1 MKIAIYIRVSTEDQ
15 AKEGYSLEV
24 QKEYLEAF
32 AKREGYEIFKVYSD
46 EGISGFSTRRGALQE
61 LLADAKAKKFDL
73 VLVHKID
80 RFSRNLKDLL
90 NLVDELSSYGVGF
103 KSATEPFDTTTSAGK
118 LMFQQLGS
126 FAEFER
132 NRIAER
138 VFPGMVKGVQ
148 RGNWQGSRFSPYGYK
163 YNKEAKLLELVEDE
177 AKVVKLIYEMY
188 LAGESTHTI
197 VAYLNKKR
205 YKSRTGKQFYT
216 KFIGDVLKNRT
227 YIGQIVWNKHHYDK
241 SQKTKKHYKYVKNDP
256 SEFIIAQGRHKPII
270 SGEDFETAQILLAE
284 KKRRWKPRAKN
295 KTYLLGGLLTCSKCN
310 HSYSGAVAISNHRTG
325 AKKKWYRCSGP
336 GSSSI
341 ECTNKAVKAEDIE
354 PQIDRIISLL
364 IQNKRL
370 QESRWITGTEGLDS
384 CFRRN
389 DSIVCENDKDKVKN
403 DLQINQQKQS
413 KLTDTYLDNVLG
425 EDIYRDK
432 ILALRNGED
441 ELKRIISG
449 IEFSEME
456 KERSDGYINRVREFL
471 EGYDDN
477 KSVVDFNDKKE
488 ICGLLFKNIKI
499 APPIGGA
506 KAPQRIALSFFEP
519 FSSFF
524 EKPPFSEKN
533 LFPKEEKRPKC
544 LKNKTIS
551 KIRAQKSTSELSAV
565 R

>member
-1 MKIAIYIRVSTEDQ
+1 TRVSTEDQ
-15 AKEGYSLEV
+15 VKEGYSLEV
-24 QKEYLEAF
+24 QREYLEAF
-32 AKREGYEIFKVYSD
+32 AKREGYEIFKAYSD
-46 EGISGFSTRRGALQE
+46 EGISAFSTRRTALQK
-61 LLADAKAKKFDL
+61 LLADAKTKKFDL

-148 RGNWQGSRFSPYGYK
+148 RGNWQGARFSPYGYK
-163 YNKEAKLLELVEDE
+163 YNMEEKLLEVTNDE
-177 AKVVKLIYEMY
+177 AKIVKLIYKMY

-197 VAYLNKKR
+197 VAYLNKRR

-216 KFIGDVLKNRT
+216 KFIGDVLKNRI

-270 SGEDFETAQILLAE
+270 SVEDFEKAQKLLAE
-284 KKRRWKPRAKN
+284 KKRRWKPRSKN
-295 KTYLLGGLLTCSKCN
+295 KEYLLSGLLTCSKCN
-310 HSYSGAVAISNHRTG
+310 HSYAGAVAISNHRTG

-336 GSSSI
+336 GSSAI
-341 ECTNKAVKAEDIE
+341 RCTNKAVKAEDIE
-354 PQIDRIISLL
+354 PQIDRIVELL

-370 QESRWITGTEGLDS
+370 QESRWITGTKPEIASPVPRRVQG
-384 CFRRN
+384 RN
-389 DSIVCENDKDKVKN
+389 DKEKVKD
-403 DLQINQQKQS
+403 DLKINQQKQL

-432 ILALRNGED
+432 ILELRSGED
-441 ELKRIISG
+441 ELKKIVVG
-449 IEFSEME
+449 IELSELE
-456 KERSDGYINRVREFL
+456 KERSDGYIKMVREFIG
-471 EGYDDN
+471 GYDDN
-477 KSVVDFNDKKE
+477 KSVMDFSDKKE

-499 APPIGGA
+499 APPVGGA
-506 KAPQRIALSFFEP
+506 KAPQRISLSFFEP

-533 LFPKEEKRPKC
+533 LFPKEQKRQKC

-551 KIRAQKSTSELSAV
+551 KIRAQKFTSELSGV